1 MNAPVMK
8 KRVDLPE
15 KKYEGYIFDLDGT
28 LVDSMPLHYKAWRQA
43 LARAGAPDSVFRE
56 EEFYSCG
63 GKSAN
68 DVVHFLNE
76 RYGLVMDA
84 ASTAADKRRIYLE
97 MLEEE
102 GMQPIREVVEFV
114 YSLGAAPKAIAT
126 GSAIPGA
133 SRTLAA
139 AGLSGLFDVILTP
152 EDVEHGK
159 PAPDMFLKA
168 AGLLGADSA
177 RCVVF
182 EDAEPGIKAAAAAGM
197 DCVRV
202 HRAVLS

>member
-1 MNAPVMK
+1 MK

-28 LVDSMPLHYKAWRQA
+28 LVDSMPLHYKAWRKA
-43 LARAGAPDSVFRE
+43 LARAGAPDRVFLAD
-56 EEFYSCG
+56 EFYSCG

-68 DVVHFLNE
+68 DVVRFLNE
-76 RYGLVMDA
+76 RYGMHMDA

-114 YSLGAAPKAIAT
+114 HSLGDAPKAIAT
-126 GSAIPGA
+126 GSAMPGA

-152 EDVEHGK
+152 DEVEHGK

-168 AGLLGADSA
+168 AELLGASPDPL
-177 RCVVF
+177 RGF
-182 EDAEPGIKAAAAAGM
+182 
-197 DCVRV
+197 
-202 HRAVLS
+202 

>member
-1 MNAPVMK
+1 MK

-28 LVDSMPLHYKAWRQA
+28 LVDSMPLHYRAWREA
-43 LARAGAPDSVFRE
+43 LARAGAPDHVFRAD
-56 EEFYSCG
+56 EFYSCG

-68 DVVHFLNE
+68 DVVRFLNE
-76 RYGLVMDA
+76 RYGMHMDA

-97 MLEEE
+97 MLEKE

-114 YSLGAAPKAIAT
+114 HSLGDAPKAIAT
-126 GSAIPGA
+126 GSAMPP
-133 SRTLAA
+133 
-139 AGLSGLFDVILTP
+139 D
-152 EDVEHGK
+152 EVEHGK

-168 AGLLGADSA
+168 AELLGASPD

-182 EDAEPGIKAAAAAGM
+182 EDAEPGMKAAAAAGM
-197 DCVRV
+197 DCVQVR
-202 HRAVLS
+202 RPSLS